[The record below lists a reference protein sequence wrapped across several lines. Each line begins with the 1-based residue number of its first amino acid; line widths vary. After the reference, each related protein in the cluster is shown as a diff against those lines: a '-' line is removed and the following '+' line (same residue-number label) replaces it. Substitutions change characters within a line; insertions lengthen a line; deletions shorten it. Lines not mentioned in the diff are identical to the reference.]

1 MLSSNSKVAM
11 SLIRAWFLIHL
22 ALVGFGLLFLGTVML
37 MHVLDPGSSSSR
49 VSIEEMWILTVLLL
63 GFSLMYLLAVIG
75 LIERAAW
82 SWTLVFVVVAFS
94 LVLQYG
100 MAVMLPTAD
109 KAGNASIAI
118 LLLEMIL
125 ALIAGIRSELSRRI
139 TAA

>member
-1 MLSSNSKVAM
+1 
-11 SLIRAWFLIHL
+11 
-22 ALVGFGLLFLGTVML
+22 
-37 MHVLDPGSSSSR
+37 
-49 VSIEEMWILTVLLL
+49 MWILTVLLL